1 MAGLKELKNRLSTVK
16 QTEVMTSAMK
26 MVSASKLRKAQG
38 ALYKAKAFAMSVN
51 DVYSR
56 AGGGFSDVG
65 RGEELLAKKVLLVV
79 LTSNK
84 GLCGSFNTAVCKEAE
99 QRYKRYSGAHTELL
113 CIGAKGYEYFRARKY
128 PLCKEHD
135 ARTEFLTYSKIA
147 ALSNSLSEW
156 YNKGRFDKIEVIY
169 SHPVNAMST
178 ERRVVSLLPLQRADF
193 SAGRKTVAQAAGAA
207 AGVAAGVA
215 AGSGSAGVAGTA
227 STASIAGGK
236 TAVQAVGAAGVAITA
251 GSTSATGANIDNI
264 LFFPSR
270 VEVAATIVPLM
281 VASLLYFFMMESAVS
296 EHGARMTAMSQATDN
311 AQTLGRELNLTYN
324 KLRQQ
329 AITNEL
335 LEIIAGANAL

>member
-26 MVSASKLRKAQG
+26 MVSASKLRKAQSS
-38 ALYKAKAFAMSVN
+38 LYKAKAFAMSVS

-56 AGGGFSDVG
+56 AGGEFTGECSG
-65 RGEELLAKKVLLVV
+65 ERGEKQLKTAAKKVLLVV

-99 QRYKRYSGAHTELL
+99 RRYKMYSDTRTELL
-113 CIGAKGYEYFRARKY
+113 CIGAKGYEYFNARKY
-128 PLCKEHD
+128 PLCKEYD
-135 ARTEFLTYSKIA
+135 ARTEFRTYSEIST
-147 ALSNSLSEW
+147 LSRSLSEW
-156 YNKGRFDKIEVIY
+156 YDKGRYDKIEVIY
-169 SHPVNAMST
+169 SHPVNAMSA
-178 ERRVVSLLPLQRADF
+178 ERRIVSLLPLQQIDF
-193 SAGRKTVAQAAGAA
+193 SADKKTVVQ
-207 AGVAAGVA
+207 
-215 AGSGSAGVAGTA
+215 TA
-227 STASIAGGK
+227 NNAT
-236 TAVQAVGAAGVAITA
+236 TA
-251 GSTSATGANIDNI
+251 GINIDNI

-270 VEVAATIVPLM
+270 AEVARTIVPLIIAA
-281 VASLLYFFMMESAVS
+281 VLYFFMMESYVS